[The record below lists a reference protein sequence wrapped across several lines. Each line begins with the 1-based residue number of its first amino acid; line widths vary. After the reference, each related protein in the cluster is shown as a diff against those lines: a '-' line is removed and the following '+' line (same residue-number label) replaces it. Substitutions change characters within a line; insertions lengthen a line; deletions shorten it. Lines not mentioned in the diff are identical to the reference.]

1 MKARAAIGS
10 AVFGSREVKI
20 ISEAFEDIWKAIEP
34 DYRHRSPEVI
44 EAIRLKL
51 AQTVLALA
59 KNGDPNKDRLVEV
72 GFNFFRASIQQN
84 RLTRTSCLESHRDW
98 LRLDATPLLIA

>member
-1 MKARAAIGS
+1 MKARSAIGS
-10 AVFGSREVKI
+10 AAFGSREVKI
-20 ISEAFEDIWKAIEP
+20 IGEAFEDIWRQIEP

-59 KNGDPNKDRLVEV
+59 KNGDPNKERLIAV
-72 GFNFFRASIQQN
+72 GLNFFRASIP
-84 RLTRTSCLESHRDW
+84 TEPPH
-98 LRLDATPLLIA
+98 

>member
-20 ISEAFEDIWKAIEP
+20 IGDAFEDIWRQIEP
-34 DYRHRSPEVI
+34 DYRHRAPEVI

-59 KNGDPNKDRLVEV
+59 KNGDPNKERLIEMGVS
-72 GFNFFRASIQQN
+72 FFRASIPTEPPN
-84 RLTRTSCLESHRDW
+84 
-98 LRLDATPLLIA
+98 

>member
-1 MKARAAIGS
+1 MQLTSESGIAAMKARSAIGS
-10 AVFGSREVKI
+10 AAFGSREVKI
-20 ISEAFEDIWKAIEP
+20 IGEAFEEIWKQIEP

-59 KNGDPNKDRLVEV
+59 KNGDPDKARLIEV
-72 GFNFFRASIQQN
+72 GLNFFRAN
-84 RLTRTSCLESHRDW
+84 VPTE
-98 LRLDATPLLIA
+98 PPN